1 MASSF
6 ILIASAQADD
16 VQLIDRAVLITCG
29 GGQGTGF
36 YTSETKVV
44 TAAHVIEGCIDVKIE
59 NNAGVFAA
67 ATVSYVNGPRDI
79 AVLNT
84 AKAIAPVSL
93 LNTSAVTPNQA
104 VQIVGAPIAGLVLSS
119 GKVSK
124 IYKQDDEYNLLLDIP
139 GDFGNS
145 GGPVF
150 KDGEV
155 IGLVNAKDDYGFI
168 YGMNAI
174 EIEKVLKED
183 LEKKEDSVVTLII
196 NNEGPLAF
204 SILLNVLLFILSLTL
219 IIARKKSNSRHI
231 VINI

>member
-1 MASSF
+1 M
-6 ILIASAQADD
+6 IASAQADD
-16 VQLIDRAVLITCG
+16 VQLIDRAVLIYCD

-36 YTSETKVV
+36 YTSEKKIV
-44 TAAHVIEGCIDVKIE
+44 TAAHVIRGCTDVTIE
-59 NNAGVFAA
+59 NNAGELAA
-67 ATVSYVNGPRDI
+67 ATVSYANGQRDI
-79 AVLNT
+79 AVLN
-84 AKAIAPVSL
+84 AKKAIAPVSV
-93 LNTSAVTPNQA
+93 LNTTAALPDQA

-124 IYKQDDEYNLLLDIP
+124 IYPQDDEYNLLLDIP

-168 YGMNAI
+168 YGMNAV

-183 LEKKEDSVVTLII
+183 LEKKEDNVVTLII